1 MQASIAILVNAG
13 VIQNEVRT
21 LASALKNMNM
31 KRIILDYLY
40 AFCFMFIKTI
50 IIAYFIIALIAI
62 PIMLGYIVI
71 EGWNLL
77 FN

>member
-1 MQASIAILVNAG
+1 
-13 VIQNEVRT
+13 
-21 LASALKNMNM
+21 M
-31 KRIILDYLY
+31 KRIILNYLY